1 MTTKPQT
8 LLPLPD
14 PPEREQDDMTSV
26 QHLGENGNL
35 HHLIQYLGNPDTTI
49 VSGERYIVLEPG
61 TPAGQRIYPD
71 MLVSRNANP
80 ALYRLDNSYVI
91 SRQGKPPDLV
101 MEIASKSSGK
111 NDVENKPAR
120 YAALGISEYWRFD
133 ETGAFH
139 QTRLAGD
146 ILVGDSYQ
154 PIPVDE
160 AEPSILQGYS
170 PALGLLIRWDHGQL
184 LWWDPETQAPIP
196 TFETEREYRL
206 LAEARIRELQEEL
219 ERRNRLR

>member
-1 MTTKPQT
+1 
-8 LLPLPD
+8 
-14 PPEREQDDMTSV
+14 
-26 QHLGENGNL
+26 
-35 HHLIQYLGNPDTTI
+35 
-49 VSGERYIVLEPG
+49 
-61 TPAGQRIYPD
+61 
-71 MLVSRNANP
+71 
-80 ALYRLDNSYVI
+80 
-91 SRQGKPPDLV
+91 
-101 MEIASKSSGK
+101 MEIASKRTGK
-111 NDVENKPAR
+111 NDVEDKPAR

-139 QTRLAGD
+139 LTRLAGD

-160 AEPSILQGYS
+160 AEPDILQGYS

-206 LAEARIRELQEEL
+206 LAENRADSAEARVRELQEEL
-219 ERRNRLR
+219 ERRNRRR